1 MAYSQTLAVI
11 NFIKGRTMKRLTMTL
26 WTILTLLTSILVNAQ
41 DNLDQ
46 KLITTLD
53 SMVLLDQRIQQDI
66 YFNKEKKKE
75 DSLFRQE
82 SEILKGDLLIAKK
95 IFNKHGFPGIDLVGT
110 KGAYNFW
117 LLVQHCDSDTTF
129 QKDVLVAM
137 KKQVDR
143 KNANAFNYAHLVDRV
158 KINTGK
164 KQVYGTQITFDKDL
178 NAIPENFDNWDKVDE
193 MRKALGIE
201 TLKEYL
207 DRATKFNKERAKEKD
222 EIKN

>member
-1 MAYSQTLAVI
+1 ME
-11 NFIKGRTMKRLTMTL
+11 RLTITL
-26 WTILTLLTSILVNAQ
+26 WTILTLLTSIKVYAQ
-41 DNLDQ
+41 DNLNQ
-46 KLITTLD
+46 KLIATLD
-53 SMVLLDQRIQQDI
+53 SMVSLDQKIQQDI
-66 YFNKEKKKE
+66 YFNKDKKKE

-82 SEILKGDLLIAKK
+82 SEILKGDLLIAGR
-95 IFNKHGFPGIDLVGT
+95 IFNKHGFPGFDLVGT
-110 KGAYNFW
+110 KGTYNFW

-137 KKQVDR
+137 KEQVDR

-158 KINTGK
+158 KFNTGQ
-164 KQVYGTQITFDKDL
+164 KQVYGTRITFDKDW
-178 NAIPENFDNWDKVDE
+178 NAIPEDFDNWDKVDE

-222 EIKN
+222 GTKN